1 MSNLDLCC
9 CGRWGCALSLVR
21 FEPRSFCAV
30 IWKHHV
36 TYSKKVKREILCWIF
51 IIISEYSKQ
60 QTSGVACITGVKET
74 IVVVNGRLKPV
85 SVPPPPHPAGCSNIV
100 ARIFL
105 FAFNFSL
112 CVCVNVK
119 HNKFF
124 LFIFGEIVLSAKC
137 N

>member
-1 MSNLDLCC
+1 
-9 CGRWGCALSLVR
+9 
-21 FEPRSFCAV
+21 V

-85 SVPPPPHPAGCSNIV
+85 SVPPPPPPPPHPAGCSNTV

-112 CVCVNVK
+112 CVC
-119 HNKFF
+119 
-124 LFIFGEIVLSAKC
+124 KC
-137 N
+137 ET